1 MTEPTVGQPT
11 TLSVP
16 LMLPSP
22 DLGNCMPPCRILPI
36 PPPALLDEFLIEIH
50 AIGQDH
56 IGKGADVLVVTICL
70 ERG

>member
-1 MTEPTVGQPT
+1 
-11 TLSVP
+11 
-16 LMLPSP
+16 
-22 DLGNCMPPCRILPI
+22 MPPCRILPI